1 MFNLGLLSDAALTGL
16 TDTEKESM
24 QKQATQQFLLG
35 SLLSGDPGIGFKSA
49 MDIPS
54 TSLNMQKMIRDSQIA
69 QRQQDELASF
79 TSKYAPTE
87 AQAGRRALNAT
98 LGREPDL
105 SSPYALANKL
115 GAPLGRVEPQLIN
128 QPIDY
133 QQALSESLRLAGNP
147 AQPQIRETLSAM
159 QPKFQGDLRVDASG
173 NILSGLPVMKDG
185 VVSQYNPLTRG
196 YSSAP
201 AQGYKESRILVTPP
215 EVATNTELVPRP
227 GGGFMQQ
234 PIFGAV
240 ESVGAIEGAKAVGQA
255 SGQVERVVGA
265 DGTEYFVPRSFL
277 LNQRPTAG
285 QTGTQVGA
293 TTGSV
298 STSGAV
304 AKASPAQQTLDAA
317 TNARFLDFSKNSLES
332 ANSASGRKIAAE
344 QLYDLATQVNN
355 NKLTGLQAG
364 VYGYMNAIPGVG
376 KLFEQDITD
385 VTRMTQMIK
394 TAQLEKTAMQ
404 KGAASNLDATTIEK
418 SYASITDPASS
429 TRMAAAFEV
438 ALADKD
444 VAKNQ
449 FVEAYRGDPGK
460 INTAWQ
466 SSTDNKPVFSHP
478 KFNQFLTE
486 QVNAWNQGGAQGK
499 PVLPAGFTFGTG
511 KKSGEFQIK
520 RPDGSIYRIGQ

>member
-1 MFNLGLLSDAALTGL
+1 M
-16 TDTEKESM
+16 
-24 QKQATQQFLLG
+24 
-35 SLLSGDPGIGFKSA
+35 
-49 MDIPS
+49 
-54 TSLNMQKMIRDSQIA
+54 
-69 QRQQDELASF
+69 
-79 TSKYAPTE
+79 
-87 AQAGRRALNAT
+87 
-98 LGREPDL
+98 
-105 SSPYALANKL
+105 
-115 GAPLGRVEPQLIN
+115 
-128 QPIDY
+128 
-133 QQALSESLRLAGNP
+133 
-147 AQPQIRETLSAM
+147 
-159 QPKFQGDLRVDASG
+159 
-173 NILSGLPVMKDG
+173 
-185 VVSQYNPLTRG
+185 
-196 YSSAP
+196 
-201 AQGYKESRILVTPP
+201 
-215 EVATNTELVPRP
+215 LVPLQ
-227 GGGFMQQ
+227 GGGFVQRAI
-234 PIFGAV
+234 PGGPAAVGEV
-240 ESVGAIEGAKAVGQA
+240 ESAKAIAQA

-265 DGTEYFVPRSFL
+265 DGTEYFVPRSVL
-277 LNQRPTAG
+277 LTQRPTAG
-285 QTGTQVGA
+285 QAAAPTSGA
-293 TTGSV
+293 PI
-298 STSGAV
+298 GAV

-418 SYASITDPASS
+418 SYASITDPAAS

-460 INTAWQ
+460 ISTAWQ
-466 SSTDNKPVFSHP
+466 NSPDNKPVFAHP

-486 QVNAWNQGGAQGK
+486 QVNAWSQAGAQGK
-499 PVLPAGFTFGTG
+499 PVLPAGFQFGTG

>member
-16 TDTEKESM
+16 SAADKESM

-35 SLLSGDPGIGFKSA
+35 SLLSGDPGVGFKSA
-49 MDIPS
+49 SEIPA
-54 TSLNMQKMIRDSQIA
+54 TALNMQKMIRDSQIA
-69 QRQQDELASF
+69 QRQQDELAGF
-79 TSKYAPTE
+79 TSRFAPTE
-87 AQAGRRALNAT
+87 AQATRKALNAT

-115 GAPLGRVEPQLIN
+115 GAPSGRVEPQLIN

-133 QQALSESLRLAGNP
+133 QKALTESLRLVGNP
-147 AQPQIRETLSAM
+147 AQPQIRETLTAM
-159 QPKFQGDLRVDASG
+159 QPKFVGDLRVDASG
-173 NILSGLPVMKDG
+173 NVVGSVPTSKDG
-185 VVSQYNPLTRG
+185 IQQQLNLATGQYAANPVQNYMMSQLMTK
-196 YSSAP
+196 A
-201 AQGYKESRILVTPP
+201 P
-215 EVATNTELVPRP
+215 EVSPNTMLGVGPTGAIQQMAIPGATE
-227 GGGFMQQ
+227 
-234 PIFGAV
+234 A
-240 ESVGAIEGAKAVGQA
+240 VGAIESAKAIAQA
-255 SGQVERVVGA
+255 GAQVERVVGA
-265 DGTEYFVPRSFL
+265 DGTEYFVPRSAL
-277 LNQRPTAG
+277 LTQRPTAG
-285 QTGTQVGA
+285 QPVAPTGGA
-293 TTGSV
+293 AI
-298 STSGAV
+298 GAV

-364 VYGYMNAIPGVG
+364 VYSYMNAIPGVG

-466 SSTDNKPVFSHP
+466 SSPDNKPVFSHP

-511 KKSGEFQIK
+511 KKSGEFLIK

>member
-16 TDTEKESM
+16 SDAQKESM

-35 SLLSGDPGIGFKSA
+35 SLLSGDPATGFKSA
-49 MDIPS
+49 MDIPA
-54 TSLNMQKMIRDSQIA
+54 TSLNMQKMIRDSEIA
-69 QRQQDELASF
+69 KRQQDELASF
-79 TSKYAPTE
+79 TSKFAPTE
-87 AQAGRRALNAT
+87 QQAGRRALNAT

-133 QQALSESLRLAGNP
+133 QQALSESLRLSGNP
-147 AQPQIRETLSAM
+147 AQPQIRETLTAM
-159 QPKFQGDLRVDASG
+159 QPKFVGDVRVDASG
-173 NILSGLPVMKDG
+173 KIVGSVPTSKDG
-185 VVSQYNPLTRG
+185 IQQQLNLATGQYSANPVQN
-196 YSSAP
+196 YMM
-201 AQGYKESRILVTPP
+201 SRLMTTPP
-215 EVATNTELVPRP
+215 EVSANTMLGVGPT
-227 GGGFMQQ
+227 
-234 PIFGAV
+234 
-240 ESVGAIEGAKAVGQA
+240 GAIQQMAIPGSTEALTSIESAKAIGQA
-255 SGQVERVVGA
+255 GGQVERVVGA
-265 DGTEYFVPRSFL
+265 DGTEYFVPRSAL
-277 LNQRPTAG
+277 LTSRPTTGQAG
-285 QTGTQVGA
+285 GVTGGA
-293 TTGSV
+293 PV
-298 STSGAV
+298 GAV

-364 VYGYMNAIPGVG
+364 VYGYMNAIPGIG

-449 FVEAYRGDPGK
+449 FVEAYKGDPGK
-460 INTAWQ
+460 ISTSWQ
-466 SSTDNKPVFSHP
+466 NSPDNKPIFNHP
-478 KFNQFLTE
+478 KFDQFLNE
-486 QVNAWNQGGAQGK
+486 QVNSWVQGGAQGK
-499 PVLPAGFTFGTG
+499 PVLPAGFQFGTG
-511 KKSGEFQIK
+511 KTSGSYLIK
-520 RPDGSIYRIGQ
+520 KPDGTIYRIGQ

>member
-1 MFNLGLLSDAALTGL
+1 MFNIGLLSDAALTGL
-16 TDTEKESM
+16 SDADKQAM
-24 QKQATQQFLLG
+24 QKQATQQFLIG
-35 SLLSGDPGIGFKSA
+35 SLLSGDPATGFKSA

-54 TSLNMQKMIRDSQIA
+54 TAITMQDMLRKSQ
-69 QRQQDELASF
+69 Q
-79 TSKYAPTE
+79 
-87 AQAGRRALNAT
+87 AQADQAALEGFRARYTPTQFQEA
-98 LGREPDL
+98 
-105 SSPYALANKL
+105 
-115 GAPLGRVEPQLIN
+115 
-128 QPIDY
+128 
-133 QQALSESLRLAGNP
+133 NP
-147 AQPQIRETLSAM
+147 AYMGPVTPDQLAQQEQIKGARAQGLPFNIQNALQDVLALPTAAQSSMRETITAL
-159 QPKFQGDLRVDASG
+159 QPRVQGDLLMNPNMQIIR
-173 NILSGLPVMKDG
+173 GLPTSKDQIQTQLNAATG
-185 VVSQYNPLTRG
+185 LY
-196 YSSAP
+196 
-201 AQGYKESRILVTPP
+201 ESRPVVGGMQARIQTTPP
-215 EVATNTELVPRP
+215 EVSPNTMLVPLQ
-227 GGGFMQQ
+227 GGGFIQRAI
-234 PIFGAV
+234 PGGPAAV
-240 ESVGAIEGAKAVGQA
+240 GEVETAKAIAQA

-265 DGTEYFVPRSFL
+265 DGTEYFVPRSSL
-277 LNQRPTAG
+277 LTQRPTAG
-285 QTGTQVGA
+285 QVGV
-293 TTGSV
+293 TTGGAPI
-298 STSGAV
+298 GAV

-385 VTRMTQMIK
+385 VTRMIK

-418 SYASITDPASS
+418 SYASITDPAAS

-460 INTAWQ
+460 ISTAWQ
-466 SSTDNKPVFSHP
+466 NSPDNKPVFAHP

-486 QVNAWNQGGAQGK
+486 QVNAWSQAGAQGK
-499 PVLPAGFTFGTG
+499 PVLPAGFQFGTG

>member
-16 TDTEKESM
+16 TDPEKESM

-69 QRQQDELASF
+69 QRQQDELAAF

-133 QQALSESLRLAGNP
+133 QKALSESLRLAGNP
-147 AQPQIRETLSAM
+147 AQPQIRETLTAM
-159 QPKFQGDLRVDASG
+159 QPKFVGDLRVDASG
-173 NILSGLPVMKDG
+173 NIVGSVPTSKDG
-185 VVSQYNPLTRG
+185 VQQQLNVATGQYAANPVQN
-196 YSSAP
+196 YMM
-201 AQGYKESRILVTPP
+201 SRLMTTPP
-215 EVATNTELVPRP
+215 EVSPNTMLGVGPTGNIQQLAIP
-227 GGGFMQQ
+227 GSTEALTS
-234 PIFGAV
+234 I
-240 ESVGAIEGAKAVGQA
+240 ESAKAIGQA
-255 SGQVERVVGA
+255 GGQVEQVVGL
-265 DGTEYFVPRSFL
+265 DGKTYFVPRSSL
-277 LNQRPTAG
+277 LTQRPTTGQAVAPTGGVTAG
-285 QTGTQVGA
+285 
-293 TTGSV
+293 
-298 STSGAV
+298 GAV
-304 AKASPAQQTLDAA
+304 AKVSPAQATLDAA

-418 SYASITDPASS
+418 SYASITDPAAS

-460 INTAWQ
+460 ISTAWQ
-466 SSTDNKPVFSHP
+466 NSPDNKPVFAHP

-486 QVNAWNQGGAQGK
+486 QVNAWSQAGAQGK
-499 PVLPAGFTFGTG
+499 PVLPAGFQFGTG

>member
-16 TDTEKESM
+16 TDPEKESM

-49 MDIPS
+49 MDIPA

-69 QRQQDELASF
+69 QRQQDELAAF

-133 QQALSESLRLAGNP
+133 QKALSESLRLAGNP
-147 AQPQIRETLSAM
+147 AQPQIRETLTAM
-159 QPKFQGDLRVDASG
+159 QPKFVGDLRVDASG
-173 NILSGLPVMKDG
+173 NIVGSVPTSKDG
-185 VVSQYNPLTRG
+185 VQQQLNVATGQYAANPVQN
-196 YSSAP
+196 YMM
-201 AQGYKESRILVTPP
+201 SRLMTTPP
-215 EVATNTELVPRP
+215 EVSPNTMLGVGPT
-227 GGGFMQQ
+227 
-234 PIFGAV
+234 
-240 ESVGAIEGAKAVGQA
+240 GAIQQVAIPGATQAIGDIEAAKAVAQA

-265 DGTEYFVPRSFL
+265 DGTEYFVPRSAL
-277 LNQRPTAG
+277 LTQRPTAG
-285 QTGTQVGA
+285 QAVP
-293 TTGSV
+293 TTGGAPI
-298 STSGAV
+298 GAV

-418 SYASITDPASS
+418 SYASITDPAAS

-460 INTAWQ
+460 ISTAWQ
-466 SSTDNKPVFSHP
+466 NSPDNKPVFAHP

-486 QVNAWNQGGAQGK
+486 QVNAWSQAGAQGK
-499 PVLPAGFTFGTG
+499 PVLPAGFQFGTG
-511 KKSGEFQIK
+511 KKSGEFLIK

>member
-1 MFNLGLLSDAALTGL
+1 MFNIGLLSDAALTGL
-16 TDTEKESM
+16 SDADKQAM
-24 QKQATQQFLLG
+24 QKQATQQFLIG
-35 SLLSGDPGIGFKSA
+35 SLLSGDPATGFKSA

-54 TSLNMQKMIRDSQIA
+54 TAITMQDMLRKSQLA
-69 QRQQDELASF
+69 QADQAALEGFR
-79 TSKYAPTE
+79 SKYTPTRFQE
-87 AQAGRRALNAT
+87 A
-98 LGREPDL
+98 
-105 SSPYALANKL
+105 
-115 GAPLGRVEPQLIN
+115 
-128 QPIDY
+128 
-133 QQALSESLRLAGNP
+133 NP
-147 AQPQIRETLSAM
+147 AYMGPVMPEQLAQQEQIKGARAQGLPFNIQNALQDVLGLPVASQSAMRETITAL
-159 QPKFQGDLRVDASG
+159 QPKVQGDLMLNPNMQIIG
-173 NILSGLPVMKDG
+173 GLPTTKDQIQTQFNTQTG
-185 VVSQYNPLTRG
+185 QFEAKPVFGGMQ
-196 YSSAP
+196 A
-201 AQGYKESRILVTPP
+201 RIQTTPP
-215 EVATNTELVPRP
+215 EVSANTMLVPLQ
-227 GGGFMQQ
+227 GGGFVQRSI
-234 PIFGAV
+234 PGGPAAV
-240 ESVGAIEGAKAVGQA
+240 GEIESAKAIAQA

-265 DGTEYFVPRSFL
+265 DGTEYFVPRSAL
-277 LNQRPTAG
+277 LTQRPTGAPTTVGTAG
-285 QTGTQVGA
+285 GAPVG
-293 TTGSV
+293 S
-298 STSGAV
+298 V

-418 SYASITDPASS
+418 SYASITDPAAS

-460 INTAWQ
+460 ISTAWQ
-466 SSTDNKPVFSHP
+466 NSPDNKPVFAHP

-486 QVNAWNQGGAQGK
+486 QVNAWSQAGGQGK
-499 PVLPAGFTFGTG
+499 PVLPAGFQFGTG

>member
-16 TDTEKESM
+16 SPAEKESM
-24 QKQATQQFLLG
+24 QKQATQQFLIG
-35 SLLSGDPGIGFKSA
+35 SLLSGDPGVGFKSA
-49 MDIPS
+49 SDIPS
-54 TSLNMQKMIRDSQIA
+54 TAITMQDMLRKSQ
-69 QRQQDELASF
+69 Q
-79 TSKYAPTE
+79 
-87 AQAGRRALNAT
+87 AQADQAALEGFRAKYTPTQFQEA
-98 LGREPDL
+98 
-105 SSPYALANKL
+105 
-115 GAPLGRVEPQLIN
+115 
-128 QPIDY
+128 
-133 QQALSESLRLAGNP
+133 NP
-147 AQPQIRETLSAM
+147 AYMGPVTPDQLAQQEQIKGARAQGLPFNIQNALQDVLALPTASQSSMRETITAL
-159 QPKFQGDLRVDASG
+159 QPRVQGDLLMNPNMQIIR
-173 NILSGLPVMKDG
+173 GLPSQKDQIQTQLNAATG
-185 VVSQYNPLTRG
+185 LY
-196 YSSAP
+196 
-201 AQGYKESRILVTPP
+201 ESRPVVGGMQARIQSTPP
-215 EVATNTELVPRP
+215 EVSANTMLVPLQ
-227 GGGFMQQ
+227 GGGFVQRSI
-234 PIFGAV
+234 PGGPAAV
-240 ESVGAIEGAKAVGQA
+240 GEIESAKAIAQA
-255 SGQVERVVGA
+255 SGQVEQVIGA
-265 DGTEYFVPRSFL
+265 DGKTYFVPRSSL
-277 LNQRPTAG
+277 LTQRPTAG
-285 QTGTQVGA
+285 QAGAPTGGA
-293 TTGSV
+293 PI
-298 STSGAV
+298 GAV
-304 AKASPAQQTLDAA
+304 AKVSPAQATLDTA

-449 FVEAYRGDPGK
+449 FVEAYTGDPGK

-466 SSTDNKPVFSHP
+466 SSPDNKPVFSHP

-486 QVNAWNQGGAQGK
+486 QVNAWSQGGAQGK

>member
-1 MFNLGLLSDAALTGL
+1 MPFNIGLLSDAALTGL
-16 TDTEKESM
+16 SDAEKTAM

-35 SLLSGDPGIGFKSA
+35 SLLSGDPATGFKSA

-54 TSLNMQKMIRDSQIA
+54 TAITMQDMLRKSQ
-69 QRQQDELASF
+69 Q
-79 TSKYAPTE
+79 
-87 AQAGRRALNAT
+87 AQADQAALEGFRAKYTPTKFQEA
-98 LGREPDL
+98 
-105 SSPYALANKL
+105 
-115 GAPLGRVEPQLIN
+115 
-128 QPIDY
+128 
-133 QQALSESLRLAGNP
+133 NP
-147 AQPQIRETLSAM
+147 AYMGPVTPDQLAQQEQIKGARAQGLPFNIQNALQDVLALPTASQSGMRETITAL
-159 QPKFQGDLRVDASG
+159 QPRVQGDLLMNPNMQIIR
-173 NILSGLPVMKDG
+173 GLPSQKDL
-185 VVSQYNPLTRG
+185 VQTQLNPLTG
-196 YSSAP
+196 MYEAKP
-201 AQGYKESRILVTPP
+201 VVGGMQARIQTTPP
-215 EVATNTELVPRP
+215 EVSPNTMLVPLQ
-227 GGGFMQQ
+227 GGGFVQRAI
-234 PIFGAV
+234 PGGPAAV
-240 ESVGAIEGAKAVGQA
+240 GEIESAKAIAQA

-265 DGTEYFVPRSFL
+265 DGTEYFVPRSSL
-277 LNQRPTAG
+277 LTQRPTGAPTTVGTAG
-285 QTGTQVGA
+285 GAPVG
-293 TTGSV
+293 S
-298 STSGAV
+298 V

-418 SYASITDPASS
+418 SYASITDPAAS

-449 FVEAYRGDPGK
+449 FVEAYKGDPGK
-460 INTAWQ
+460 ISTAWQ
-466 SSTDNKPVFSHP
+466 NSPDNKPVFAHP

-486 QVNAWNQGGAQGK
+486 QVNAWSQAGAQGK
-499 PVLPAGFTFGTG
+499 PVLPAGFQFGTG

>member
-16 TDTEKESM
+16 SDADKQAM
-24 QKQATQQFLLG
+24 QKQATQQFLIG
-35 SLLSGDPGIGFKSA
+35 SLLSGDPATGFKSA

-54 TSLNMQKMIRDSQIA
+54 TAITMQDMLRKSQ
-69 QRQQDELASF
+69 Q
-79 TSKYAPTE
+79 
-87 AQAGRRALNAT
+87 AQADQAALEGFRARYTPTQFQEA
-98 LGREPDL
+98 
-105 SSPYALANKL
+105 
-115 GAPLGRVEPQLIN
+115 
-128 QPIDY
+128 
-133 QQALSESLRLAGNP
+133 NP
-147 AQPQIRETLSAM
+147 AYMGPVTPDQLAQQEQIKGARAQGLPFNIQNALQDVLALPTAAQSSMRETITAL
-159 QPKFQGDLRVDASG
+159 QPRVQGDLLMNPNMQIIR
-173 NILSGLPVMKDG
+173 GLPSQKDG
-185 VVSQYNPLTRG
+185 ITSQFNPLTGG
-196 YSSAP
+196 YSAAP
-201 AQGYKESRILVTPP
+201 VQNYMQSRIQTTPP
-215 EVATNTELVPRP
+215 EVSTNTMLVPMQ
-227 GGGFMQQ
+227 GGGFTQQ
-234 PIFGAV
+234 VIPGAANAV
-240 ESVGAIEGAKAVGQA
+240 QTIESAKAIGQA
-255 SGQVERVVGA
+255 GGQVERVVGA
-265 DGTEYFVPRSFL
+265 DGTEYFVPRSSL
-277 LNQRPTAG
+277 LTQRPAG
-285 QTGTQVGA
+285 APTTVGA
-293 TTGSV
+293 TGGAP
-298 STSGAV
+298 SGAV

-418 SYASITDPASS
+418 SYASITDPAAS

-460 INTAWQ
+460 ISTAWQ
-466 SSTDNKPVFSHP
+466 NSPDNKPVFAHP

-486 QVNAWNQGGAQGK
+486 QVNAWSQAGAQGK
-499 PVLPAGFTFGTG
+499 PVLPAGFQFGTG

>member
-16 TDTEKESM
+16 SDAQKESM
-24 QKQATQQFLLG
+24 QKQATQQFLIG
-35 SLLSGDPGIGFKSA
+35 SLLSGDPATGFKSA

-54 TSLNMQKMIRDSQIA
+54 TAISMQDMLRKS
-69 QRQQDELASF
+69 
-79 TSKYAPTE
+79 
-87 AQAGRRALNAT
+87 
-98 LGREPDL
+98 
-105 SSPYALANKL
+105 
-115 GAPLGRVEPQLIN
+115 
-128 QPIDY
+128 
-133 QQALSESLRLAGNP
+133 QQAKADQASIEGFRARYTPTKFQEANPDYMGPVTPDQLAQQEQIKGAR
-147 AQPQIRETLSAM
+147 AQGLPFNIQNALQDVLGLPTASQGAMRETISSL
-159 QPKFQGDLRVDASG
+159 QPRVQGDLLMNPNMQIIR
-173 NILSGLPVMKDG
+173 GLPSQKDG
-185 VVSQYNPLTRG
+185 ITSQFNPLTGG
-196 YSSAP
+196 YSAAP
-201 AQGYKESRILVTPP
+201 VQNYMQSRIQTTPP
-215 EVATNTELVPRP
+215 EVSPNTMLVPMQ
-227 GGGFMQQ
+227 GGGFTQRAI
-234 PIFGAV
+234 PGGAAAV
-240 ESVGAIEGAKAVGQA
+240 GEIESAKAIAQA
-255 SGQVERVVGA
+255 GGQVEQVVGA
-265 DGTEYFVPRSFL
+265 DGTVYFVPRSSL
-277 LNQRPTAG
+277 LTSRPTTGQAG
-285 QTGTQVGA
+285 GVTGGA
-293 TTGSV
+293 PV
-298 STSGAV
+298 GAV

-418 SYASITDPASS
+418 SYASITDPAAS

-449 FVEAYRGDPGK
+449 FVEAYKGDPGK
-460 INTAWQ
+460 ISTAWQ
-466 SSTDNKPVFSHP
+466 NSPDNKPVFAHP

-486 QVNAWNQGGAQGK
+486 QVNAWSQAGAQGK
-499 PVLPAGFTFGTG
+499 PVLPAGFQFGTG

>member
-16 TDTEKESM
+16 SDAEKESM

-35 SLLSGDPGIGFKSA
+35 SLLSGDPATGFKSA
-49 MDIPS
+49 MDIPA
-54 TSLNMQKMIRDSQIA
+54 TSLNMQKMIRDSEIA
-69 QRQQDELASF
+69 KRQQDELAAF
-79 TSKYAPTE
+79 TSKFAPTE
-87 AQAGRRALNAT
+87 QQAGRRALNAT

-147 AQPQIRETLSAM
+147 AQPQIRETLTAM
-159 QPKFQGDLRVDASG
+159 QPKFVGDVRVDASG
-173 NILSGLPVMKDG
+173 KIVGSVPTSKDG
-185 VVSQYNPLTRG
+185 VQQQLNVATGQYSANPVQN
-196 YSSAP
+196 YMM
-201 AQGYKESRILVTPP
+201 SRLMTTPP
-215 EVATNTELVPRP
+215 EVSANTMLGVGPTGAIQQMAIP
-227 GGGFMQQ
+227 GSTE
-234 PIFGAV
+234 ALTSV
-240 ESVGAIEGAKAVGQA
+240 ESAKAIGQA
-255 SGQVERVVGA
+255 GGQVEQVVGL
-265 DGTEYFVPRSFL
+265 DGKTYFVPRSSL
-277 LNQRPTAG
+277 LTQRPTTG
-285 QTGTQVGA
+285 QPVPPTGGA
-293 TTGSV
+293 P
-298 STSGAV
+298 SGAV
-304 AKASPAQQTLDAA
+304 AKVSPAQATLDAA

-364 VYGYMNAIPGVG
+364 VYGYMNAIPGIG

-449 FVEAYRGDPGK
+449 FVEAYKGDPGK
-460 INTAWQ
+460 ISTSWQ
-466 SSTDNKPVFSHP
+466 NSPDNKPIFNHP
-478 KFNQFLTE
+478 KFDQFLNE
-486 QVNAWNQGGAQGK
+486 QVNSWVQGGAQGK
-499 PVLPAGFTFGTG
+499 PVLPAGFQFGTG
-511 KKSGEFQIK
+511 KTSGSYLIK
-520 RPDGSIYRIGQ
+520 KPDGTIYRIGQ

>member
-16 TDTEKESM
+16 TDPEKESM

-54 TSLNMQKMIRDSQIA
+54 TSLSMQKMMRDAQIA
-69 QRQQDELASF
+69 QRQQDELAAF

-133 QQALSESLRLAGNP
+133 QKALSESLRLAGNP
-147 AQPQIRETLSAM
+147 AQPQIRETLTAM
-159 QPKFQGDLRVDASG
+159 QPKFVGDLRVDASG
-173 NILSGLPVMKDG
+173 NIVGSVPTSKDG
-185 VVSQYNPLTRG
+185 VQQQLNVATGQYAANPVQN
-196 YSSAP
+196 YMM
-201 AQGYKESRILVTPP
+201 SRLMTTPP
-215 EVATNTELVPRP
+215 EVSPNTMLGVGPTGAIQQVAIPGATE
-227 GGGFMQQ
+227 
-234 PIFGAV
+234 A
-240 ESVGAIEGAKAVGQA
+240 VGAIESAKAIAQA
-255 SGQVERVVGA
+255 GGQVERVVGA
-265 DGTEYFVPRSFL
+265 DGTEYFVPRSAL
-277 LNQRPTAG
+277 LTQRPTGTPTTAG
-285 QTGTQVGA
+285 AAGGAPVG
-293 TTGSV
+293 S
-298 STSGAV
+298 V

-418 SYASITDPASS
+418 SYASITDPAAS

-460 INTAWQ
+460 ISTAWQ
-466 SSTDNKPVFSHP
+466 NSPDNKPVFAHP

-486 QVNAWNQGGAQGK
+486 QVNAWSQAGAQGK
-499 PVLPAGFTFGTG
+499 PVLPAGFQFGTG

>member
-16 TDTEKESM
+16 SDAEKQAM

-69 QRQQDELASF
+69 QRQQDELAAF

-133 QQALSESLRLAGNP
+133 QKALSESLRLAGNP
-147 AQPQIRETLSAM
+147 AQPQIRETLTAM
-159 QPKFQGDLRVDASG
+159 QPKFVGDLRVDASG
-173 NILSGLPVMKDG
+173 NIVGSVPTSKDG
-185 VVSQYNPLTRG
+185 VQQQLNVATGQYAANPVQN
-196 YSSAP
+196 YMM
-201 AQGYKESRILVTPP
+201 SRLMTTPP
-215 EVATNTELVPRP
+215 EVSPNTMLGVGP
-227 GGGFMQQ
+227 
-234 PIFGAV
+234 
-240 ESVGAIEGAKAVGQA
+240 SGAIQQMAIPGATQAIGDIEAAKAVAQA

-265 DGTEYFVPRSFL
+265 DGTEYFVPRSAL
-277 LNQRPTAG
+277 LTQRPTGAPTTVGTAG
-285 QTGTQVGA
+285 GAPVG
-293 TTGSV
+293 S
-298 STSGAV
+298 V

-418 SYASITDPASS
+418 SYASITDPAAS

-460 INTAWQ
+460 ISTAWQ
-466 SSTDNKPVFSHP
+466 NSPDNKPVFAHP

-486 QVNAWNQGGAQGK
+486 QVNAWSQAGAQGK
-499 PVLPAGFTFGTG
+499 PVLPAGFQFGTG

>member
-1 MFNLGLLSDAALTGL
+1 MPFNIGLLSDAALTGL
-16 TDTEKESM
+16 SDTEKQAM

-54 TSLNMQKMIRDSQIA
+54 TAITMQDMLRKSQ
-69 QRQQDELASF
+69 Q
-79 TSKYAPTE
+79 
-87 AQAGRRALNAT
+87 AQADQAALEGFRARYTPTQFQEA
-98 LGREPDL
+98 
-105 SSPYALANKL
+105 
-115 GAPLGRVEPQLIN
+115 
-128 QPIDY
+128 
-133 QQALSESLRLAGNP
+133 NP
-147 AQPQIRETLSAM
+147 AYMGPVTPDQLAQQEQIKGARAQGLPFNIQNALQDVLALPTASQSAMRETITAL
-159 QPKFQGDLRVDASG
+159 QPRVQGDLLMNPNMQVIR
-173 NILSGLPVMKDG
+173 GLPSQKDQIQTQLNAATG
-185 VVSQYNPLTRG
+185 LY
-196 YSSAP
+196 
-201 AQGYKESRILVTPP
+201 ESRPVVGGMQARIQTTPP
-215 EVATNTELVPRP
+215 EVSPNTMLVPLQ
-227 GGGFMQQ
+227 GGGFVQRSI
-234 PIFGAV
+234 PGGPAAV
-240 ESVGAIEGAKAVGQA
+240 GEIESAKAIAQA

-265 DGTEYFVPRSFL
+265 DGTEYFVPRSAL
-277 LNQRPTAG
+277 LTQRPTAG
-285 QTGTQVGA
+285 QAGV
-293 TTGSV
+293 TTGGAPI
-298 STSGAV
+298 GAV

-466 SSTDNKPVFSHP
+466 TSPENKPVFSHP

-486 QVNAWNQGGAQGK
+486 QVNSWVQSGAQGK
-499 PVLPAGFTFGTG
+499 PVLPAGFQLGTG
-511 KKSGEFQIK
+511 KTSGSYLIK

>member
-1 MFNLGLLSDAALTGL
+1 MFNIGLLSDAALTGL
-16 TDTEKESM
+16 SDADKESM

-35 SLLSGDPGIGFKSA
+35 SLLSGDPATGFKSA
-49 MDIPS
+49 SEIPATAIS
-54 TSLNMQKMIRDSQIA
+54 MQDMLRKSQ
-69 QRQQDELASF
+69 L
-79 TSKYAPTE
+79 
-87 AQAGRRALNAT
+87 AQADQAALEGFRAKYTPTRFQEA
-98 LGREPDL
+98 
-105 SSPYALANKL
+105 
-115 GAPLGRVEPQLIN
+115 
-128 QPIDY
+128 
-133 QQALSESLRLAGNP
+133 NP
-147 AQPQIRETLSAM
+147 AYMGPVMPEQLAQQEQLKGAQARGLPFNIQNALQDVLALPTASQSAMRETITAL
-159 QPKFQGDLRVDASG
+159 QPKVQGNLLLNPNMEILR
-173 NILSGLPVMKDG
+173 GLPTQDKG
-185 VVSQYNPLTRG
+185 ITSQYNPLTGG
-196 YSSAP
+196 YSAAP
-201 AQGYKESRILVTPP
+201 VQNYMQSMIQTTPP
-215 EVATNTELVPRP
+215 EVSPNTMLVPMQ
-227 GGGFMQQ
+227 GGGFTQQ
-234 PIFGAV
+234 VIPG
-240 ESVGAIEGAKAVGQA
+240 GTTAIGDIERAKAVGQA
-255 SGQVERVVGA
+255 GGQVERVVGA
-265 DGTEYFVPRSFL
+265 DGTEYFVPRSSL
-277 LNQRPTAG
+277 LTQRPTGAPTTVGTAG
-285 QTGTQVGA
+285 GAPVG
-293 TTGSV
+293 S
-298 STSGAV
+298 V

-466 SSTDNKPVFSHP
+466 TSPDNKPVFSHP

>member
-1 MFNLGLLSDAALTGL
+1 MFNIGLLSDAALTGL
-16 TDTEKESM
+16 SAADKESM

-35 SLLSGDPGIGFKSA
+35 SLLSGDPGVGFKSA
-49 MDIPS
+49 SDIPATAIS
-54 TSLNMQKMIRDSQIA
+54 MQDMLRKSQ
-69 QRQQDELASF
+69 Q
-79 TSKYAPTE
+79 
-87 AQAGRRALNAT
+87 AQADQAALEGFRARYTPTKFQEANPEYVGPVTPDQLAQQEQIKGARAQGLPFNIQNA
-98 LGREPDL
+98 LQDVL
-105 SSPYALANKL
+105 ALPTA
-115 GAPLGRVEPQLIN
+115 
-128 QPIDY
+128 
-133 QQALSESLRLAGNP
+133 
-147 AQPQIRETLSAM
+147 AQSGMRETITAL
-159 QPKFQGDLRVDASG
+159 QPRVQGDLLMNPNMQIIR
-173 NILSGLPVMKDG
+173 GLPSQKDLVQTQLNAATG
-185 VVSQYNPLTRG
+185 LY
-196 YSSAP
+196 
-201 AQGYKESRILVTPP
+201 ESRPVVGGMQARIQSTPP
-215 EVATNTELVPRP
+215 EVSANTMLVPLQ
-227 GGGFMQQ
+227 GGGFVQRSI
-234 PIFGAV
+234 PGGPAAV
-240 ESVGAIEGAKAVGQA
+240 GEIESAKAIAQA

-265 DGTEYFVPRSFL
+265 DGTEYFVPRSAL
-277 LNQRPTAG
+277 LTQRPTTGQAG
-285 QTGTQVGA
+285 V
-293 TTGSV
+293 TTGGAPI
-298 STSGAV
+298 GAV
-304 AKASPAQQTLDAA
+304 AKVSPAQATLDTA

-449 FVEAYRGDPGK
+449 FVEAYKGDPGK
-460 INTAWQ
+460 ISTAWQ
-466 SSTDNKPVFSHP
+466 NSPENKPIFAHP

-486 QVNAWNQGGAQGK
+486 QVNAWSQGGAQGK

>member
-16 TDTEKESM
+16 SDEEKNSL

-35 SLLSGDPGIGFKSA
+35 SLLSNDPSMGLKSA
-49 MDIPS
+49 YSVPEQYLSGQKAI
-54 TSLNMQKMIRDSQIA
+54 TEMQEKRRQRGEVAGFLEEFAPNQQQAQSQ
-69 QRQQDELASF
+69 
-79 TSKYAPTE
+79 
-87 AQAGRRALNAT
+87 ALNAN
-98 LGREPDL
+98 LGRPRMA
-105 SSPYALANKL
+105 SSPYALGTAL
-115 GAPLGRVEPQLIN
+115 GLPQERVEPQAIN
-128 QPIDY
+128 QPVDY
-133 QQALSESLRLAGNP
+133 QKALSASLRLSGNP

-159 QPKFQGDLRVDASG
+159 QPKFVGDLRVDANGRVVGSVPT
-173 NILSGLPVMKDG
+173 SKDG
-185 VVSQYNPLTRG
+185 IQQQLNLATGQYAANPVQNYMMSQLMTK
-196 YSSAP
+196 A
-201 AQGYKESRILVTPP
+201 P
-215 EVATNTELVPRP
+215 EVSPNTMLGVGPTGAIQQMAIPGATE
-227 GGGFMQQ
+227 
-234 PIFGAV
+234 A
-240 ESVGAIEGAKAVGQA
+240 VGAIESAKAIAQA
-255 SGQVERVVGA
+255 GGQVERFVGA
-265 DGTEYFVPRSFL
+265 DGTEYFVPRSAL
-277 LNQRPTAG
+277 LTQRPTAG
-285 QTGTQVGA
+285 QVGA
-293 TTGSV
+293 PTGGV
-298 STSGAV
+298 NATGAV

-466 SSTDNKPVFSHP
+466 SSPDNKPIFSHP

-486 QVNAWNQGGAQGK
+486 QVNSWSQGGGQGK